1 MQKNCILRFKKC
13 FTLMGFF
20 FSPFNPDQFK
30 MQFSTATLCCLVKTI
45 SIFTHF
51 NSQRR
56 SECKSLIFLSDLLT
70 TRMVERRGGE
80 GLQGSRNIT
89 STRGKKL
96 INVRTTL
103 LFGERIENPKQ
114 KKEKKKDF
122 STQQQSRLNKR
133 EKN

>member
-1 MQKNCILRFKKC
+1 MRKNCILRFKKC

-80 GLQGSRNIT
+80 GRGGEGLQGSRNIS

-114 KKEKKKDF
+114 KKEKKKKIF
-122 STQQQSRLNKR
+122 PLSNKVD
-133 EKN
+133 